1 MVDQKLLDSIN
12 AHNEKFPNR
21 KIDAEKNMNNRG
33 YIMKEF
39 IKDLQELL
47 GTKPDGVLGEDDK
60 RAYENKINFI
70 KNQNYPILPII
81 RWGMWC
87 KGYHGGDVNNE
98 TFGDNNFLKGLRD
111 LINDTGLKDI
121 LELDKINFQLLK
133 AIFSMDAYI
142 LIKSRGD
149 EEIQKLQR
157 IMNIKTYKYIG
168 ISPCDGIPQ
177 AKLMKQII
185 WYMQIVSND
194 PSDMDGEFGNDTLKN
209 FLNNFQENNN
219 SIKFKES
226 VKILQCLLRINKCY
240 AEINGNLDDSTNKQI
255 RIFKTMANLDDP
267 FNLQKN
273 NNITKELIGG
283 LIRSCGFKGRKAICC
298 DTSFIINKDYINELK
313 SNEYSIIGR
322 YISGSVKNRSKALTY
337 EEIDLLRKNNF
348 EIFLI
353 FQEGASNTLEY
364 FKDNSSGERDG
375 NKINKAMEYL
385 NIPQNNT
392 VFVAIDC
399 DMYESDFREYIVPY
413 MKKINEIVKKYRI
426 GVYCSRLGCKILK
439 ELNLSTAFFI
449 SGASFKFSGNA
460 GICLPDLWHF
470 EQFSTDIKLSTLYI
484 DKVAISLNYKD
495 CIVNFEEKKK
505 NDYTDII
512 MKKLKEMEDI
522 INNRF
527 NEDLKLEIS
536 ALMTSIASENYTIY
550 PITKTSNAI
559 REIKW
564 FFDQVT
570 HKGPW
575 DLKVDQSW
583 ENTIGIKPIP
593 TFGVPGANQYFY
605 FKDKFINREELGN
618 ITYGYLGKV
627 MNFPDIIL
635 YIGGGVA
642 SKGKNFGEMI
652 LNSIFKINDFKPPYY
667 GDSKEDHEFIEF
679 GIQLYKNH

>member
-1 MVDQKLLDSIN
+1 M
-12 AHNEKFPNR
+12 
-21 KIDAEKNMNNRG
+21 
-33 YIMKEF
+33 
-39 IKDLQELL
+39 
-47 GTKPDGVLGEDDK
+47 
-60 RAYENKINFI
+60 
-70 KNQNYPILPII
+70 
-81 RWGMWC
+81 
-87 KGYHGGDVNNE
+87 
-98 TFGDNNFLKGLRD
+98 
-111 LINDTGLKDI
+111 
-121 LELDKINFQLLK
+121 
-133 AIFSMDAYI
+133 
-142 LIKSRGD
+142 
-149 EEIQKLQR
+149 
-157 IMNIKTYKYIG
+157 
-168 ISPCDGIPQ
+168 
-177 AKLMKQII
+177 
-185 WYMQIVSND
+185 
-194 PSDMDGEFGNDTLKN
+194 
-209 FLNNFQENNN
+209 
-219 SIKFKES
+219 
-226 VKILQCLLRINKCY
+226 
-240 AEINGNLDDSTNKQI
+240 
-255 RIFKTMANLDDP
+255 
-267 FNLQKN
+267 
-273 NNITKELIGG
+273 
-283 LIRSCGFKGRKAICC
+283 
-298 DTSFIINKDYINELK
+298 
-313 SNEYSIIGR
+313 
-322 YISGSVKNRSKALTY
+322 
-337 EEIDLLRKNNF
+337 
-348 EIFLI
+348 I
-353 FQEGASNTLEY
+353 FQEGRSNQLEY
-364 FKDNSSGERDG
+364 FKDNSAGERDG

-385 NIPQNNT
+385 NIPENNI

-399 DMYESDFREYIVPY
+399 DMYESEFREYIVPY

-449 SGASFKFSGNA
+449 SGASYGFSGNA

-536 ALMTSIASENYTIY
+536 ALMASIVSENISIY
-550 PITKTSNAI
+550 PITKISNAI
-559 REIKW
+559 KEIKW

-627 MNFPDIIL
+627 MNFPDVIL

-642 SKGKNFGEMI
+642 SKGKNFVESYLPLFLKI
-652 LNSIFKINDFKPPYY
+652 KTLNLLI
-667 GDSKEDHEFIEF
+667 IE
-679 GIQLYKNH
+679 IQKKFMN